1 MKRWPLVIVMTLLM
15 LGMVIPGCGVSH
27 RYDSRLARADSL
39 MNDVPDSAL
48 AIVKGVALDSLTDES
63 DRAYLGL
70 LLTQA
75 RYKCYITA
83 TSDTDINRALDYYR
97 NQKSEHE
104 KLTRAYLYKG
114 TVMEDLGHP
123 DSAMLY
129 YKTAEATADEKDY
142 VNLGQINTRIASLYR
157 LYHADIQVCFEK
169 SKNALNYYKKAD
181 DKRHQMSSLFH
192 MGMCEGITSEEH
204 LSGYLYQ
211 ALDIAKEIN
220 DTYYIYQ
227 CSELL
232 CRQLSMKDTSRHK
245 AKRIALKCLEDYPE
259 LVEVDLL
266 LDLAKIYALEG
277 CNDSARFFINRV
289 QERTSDH
296 SAQVNVRKCNILSII
311 AKNENDVNK
320 KNYYSDIANQLSDS
334 IANNKQKYRIQ
345 QIENF
350 NNLKSSN
357 AKNRKISNLK
367 LLIAILSSVFI
378 IIMIMAMVYHFRR
391 TAYAKSIIR
400 ELEGTHLDRHE
411 ELLKQ
416 IDAKDS
422 IIQNF
427 VKNLVFFMQTSID
440 ASEKDSPKVIR
451 QRIKDTIGNV
461 VTKEFWTELRAY
473 LDKNDNIISNI
484 ALNPKITESD
494 LHFIELS
501 CCGFSYI
508 EIAITMGYS
517 PNYISTKRKEI
528 AKKLGINIP
537 LQDYIS
543 QLLQD
548 HSQQGR

>member
-1 MKRWPLVIVMTLLM
+1 MTVSEKIELLPHS
-15 LGMVIPGCGVSH
+15 PGVY
-27 RYDSRLARADSL
+27 RYYDD
-39 MNDVPDSAL
+39 
-48 AIVKGVALDSLTDES
+48 
-63 DRAYLGL
+63 
-70 LLTQA
+70 
-75 RYKCYITA
+75 
-83 TSDTDINRALDYYR
+83 
-97 NQKSEHE
+97 
-104 KLTRAYLYKG
+104 KG
-114 TVMEDLGHP
+114 TVIYVGKAKDL
-123 DSAMLY
+123 
-129 YKTAEATADEKDY
+129 YKRVHQYFVDPQRLTVKTRLLVA
-142 VNLGQINTRIASLYR
+142 RIADVQYSVVDTE
-157 LYHADIQVCFEK
+157 ADALLLENNLIKQYK
-169 SKNALNYYKKAD
+169 PRYNILLKDSKTYPWI
-181 DKRHQMSSLFH
+181 
-192 MGMCEGITSEEH
+192 CVTSEMFPRV
-204 LSGYLYQ
+204 YLTRRVE
-211 ALDIAKEIN
+211 KN
-220 DTYYIYQ
+220 G
-227 CSELL
+227 
-232 CRQLSMKDTSRHK
+232 SR
-245 AKRIALKCLEDYPE
+245 YFGP
-259 LVEVDLL
+259 
-266 LDLAKIYALEG
+266 Y
-277 CNDSARFFINRV
+277 
-289 QERTSDH
+289 
-296 SAQVNVRKCNILSII
+296 
-311 AKNENDVNK
+311 
-320 KNYYSDIANQLSDS
+320 
-334 IANNKQKYRIQ
+334 
-345 QIENF
+345 
-350 NNLKSSN
+350 
-357 AKNRKISNLK
+357 
-367 LLIAILSSVFI
+367 SSVFHARSLLEFFTRNWPLRSCRLKIDSEAILRGKYRPCLDYHIGRCAGCCIGKVSQEEYNGWIEEIVHLLKGGVSEI
-378 IIMIMAMVYHFRR
+378 ISKYKQAMEQAAEALDFE
-391 TAYAKSIIR
+391 TAQFCKTRMEALQRHYAKSIIR